1 MLEEDL
7 NYAMEILPRMR
18 PNQMEHKGAVTA
30 FTAEMLAAKI
40 YLLKGDYAQVETL
53 TDDIINNGNFSL
65 YPDLYNL
72 F

>member
-7 NYAMEILPRMR
+7 NYAMEKLPRMR

-40 YLLKGDYAQVETL
+40 YLLKETMHKL
-53 TDDIINNGNFSL
+53 K
-65 YPDLYNL
+65 P
-72 F
+72 